1 MRATRWAVSVSVLA
15 LGFLSAAE
23 PTLAQQIT
31 GTPGSPEAT
40 TTITGKQLP
49 PPDPKFGGV
58 IKERASAR
66 LARLPSFRSGLLW
79 GSLVG
84 QARRSSA
91 C

>member
-1 MRATRWAVSVSVLA
+1 MRATRWVVSVSVLA
-15 LGFLSAAE
+15 LGVLSTPE

-58 IKERASAR
+58 IRRKPPSRPHGGRRVSCRRRAHR
-66 LARLPSFRSGLLW
+66 TCC
-79 GSLVG
+79 SL
-84 QARRSSA
+84 
-91 C
+91 

>member
-40 TTITGKQLP
+40 TTINGQCSFYGVVLANQASRNGLSTSSAKSPVRTSMPITSPKTGIQLP
-49 PPDPKFGGV
+49 V
-58 IKERASAR
+58 AS
-66 LARLPSFRSGLLW
+66 
-79 GSLVG
+79 
-84 QARRSSA
+84 
-91 C
+91 